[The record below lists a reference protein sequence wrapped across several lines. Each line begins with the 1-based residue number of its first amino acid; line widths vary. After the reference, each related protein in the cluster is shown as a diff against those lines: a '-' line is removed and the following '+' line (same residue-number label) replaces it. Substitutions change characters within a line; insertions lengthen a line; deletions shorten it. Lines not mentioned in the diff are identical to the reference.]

1 MLDQTKVFP
10 FTEVLASVAYA
21 IRSTYHTTLK
31 ATPSQLVFGR
41 DMIQPLQYIAE
52 SDLICKNK
60 QKVIND
66 SNKREN
72 SKRVDYDYVVGQ
84 KVLLLNTDIQR
95 KLDSPTLGPYD
106 ILQVHANG
114 NVSIMHASIIERVNI
129 RCIRPFFE

>member
-1 MLDQTKVFP
+1 MLDQTQVFP

-41 DMIQPLQYIAE
+41 DMIQPLQYISE
-52 SDLICKNK
+52 WDLILKNK

-106 ILQVHANG
+106 IIQVHANG
-114 NVSIMHASIIERVNI
+114 NVSIMRGSIIERVNI
-129 RCIRPFFE
+129 RRIRPFFE